1 MHRLEGAPC
10 GTVAVTKKAG
20 QQVCRVSRAGWEREG
35 VGGGDGRGAKCEEK
49 EMYRFPLSLC
59 PLRFIKNRGPIS
71 VLKYIAT
78 FSPLATIVAKF
89 AKCPSP
95 EALSVCFEPVFG
107 PFTRQ
112 SDISEVALIQVL
124 VHLPDSQLPLGKGC
138 TQ

>member
-1 MHRLEGAPC
+1 
-10 GTVAVTKKAG
+10 
-20 QQVCRVSRAGWEREG
+20 
-35 VGGGDGRGAKCEEK
+35 
-49 EMYRFPLSLC
+49 MYRFPLSLC

-71 VLKYIAT
+71 VLKYIT
-78 FSPLATIVAKF
+78 MFSPLATIVAKF

>member
-1 MHRLEGAPC
+1 MSGNLDLPYFFVPHRL
-10 GTVAVTKKAG
+10 
-20 QQVCRVSRAGWEREG
+20 
-35 VGGGDGRGAKCEEK
+35 GAKITPGPK
-49 EMYRFPLSLC
+49 SHPLTFLV

-107 PFTRQ
+107 LFTR
-112 SDISEVALIQVL
+112 
-124 VHLPDSQLPLGKGC
+124 
-138 TQ
+138 

>member
-1 MHRLEGAPC
+1 M
-10 GTVAVTKKAG
+10 
-20 QQVCRVSRAGWEREG
+20 
-35 VGGGDGRGAKCEEK
+35 
-49 EMYRFPLSLC
+49 
-59 PLRFIKNRGPIS
+59 
-71 VLKYIAT
+71 
-78 FSPLATIVAKF
+78 FSPLATIVTKF